1 MGRGAVDLPKKLFEY
16 LVAKGTRE
24 TALQRRLRAA
34 TRKIPFGGMQI
45 GPDQAALMQ
54 LLVRLIGARRCIEI
68 GTFTGYSALAVALAL
83 PPGGRIVCCDV
94 SDEWTSI
101 ARKYWGLASVSR
113 KIQLRLGPALST
125 LDSLLKKN
133 GKGRFDFAF
142 IDADKTN
149 YANYYER
156 CLKLVRKGGLIAID
170 NTLWYGNV
178 VNKRDRSAD
187 TRAIRAFNA
196 KLHRDRRV
204 EVSLVP
210 IGDGLTL
217 ALKR

>member
-1 MGRGAVDLPKKLFEY
+1 MARGAIDIPGKLIDY
-16 LVAKGTRE
+16 VVAVGVRE
-24 TALQRRLRAA
+24 SAVQRRLRAA
-34 TRKIPFGGMQI
+34 TRRIPMGGMQI
-45 GPDQAALMQ
+45 GPEQAALMQ
-54 LLVRLIGARRCIEI
+54 LLVRAIGARRCIEI

-94 SDEWTSI
+94 SEEWTAI
-101 ARKYWGLASVSR
+101 ARRHWKMAGVAG
-113 KIQLRLGPALST
+113 KISLRLAPALET
-125 LDSLLKKN
+125 LKTLR
-133 GKGRFDFAF
+133 GKFDFAF

-156 CLKLVRKGGLIAID
+156 CLKLVRRGGLIAID
-170 NTLWYGNV
+170 NTLWGGSV
-178 VNKRDRSAD
+178 IDAGKQSAD
-187 TRAIRAFNA
+187 TRAIRAFNR

-204 EVSLVP
+204 DISMVP